1 MIVMKFGGSSVE
13 SASAIERVAGIV
25 RRAGPR
31 NPVVVVSAMGK
42 TTQQLLNMGEEA
54 ASGTKARAL
63 EKLRALRQ
71 MHEREIGALLPA
83 SSQTEVRQILDC
95 HFDEMTEVLEQL
107 AAAGEFSPES
117 VDALSSYGERLSS
130 RLIALVFSNFG
141 MNS

>member
-25 RRAGPR
+25 RRAVGR
-31 NPVVVVSAMGK
+31 TPVVVVSGRGK

-54 ASGTKARAL
+54 ASGTKERAL
-63 EKLRALRQ
+63 EKLGALRQ

-83 SSQTEVRQILDC
+83 ASQTEAGQILDC
-95 HFDEMTEVLEQL
+95 HFEEMTEVLDQL
-107 AAAGEFSPES
+107 AAAGEFSPEL

-130 RLIALVFSNFG
+130 RLI
-141 MNS
+141 